1 MNAPISTI
9 PIFVSHSSEDKS
21 VVRPLAR
28 YLERR
33 GWRVWIDE
41 EGIAAGKAW
50 HGALIQALEATW
62 AVVLVV
68 SCHSMLSRWVIREI
82 QAADRLGKQIIPL
95 VIDDAPYPDELRMIL
110 SSVQRLDFTER
121 TDADRR
127 NRQLSRLDGAL
138 IRAAQTH
145 RRTPPGR
152 ALIAAGRVV
161 TAIGVVGLVLGF
173 ALFAYLG
180 YSAASAA
187 PFGGGSGSPVYGWG
201 VFMASMVVTGI
212 GESMR
217 RAGLKRGI

>member
-1 MNAPISTI
+1 MNAPVSTI

-33 GWRVWIDE
+33 GWRVWVDE

-50 HGALIQALEATW
+50 HSELIQALEATW
-62 AVVLVV
+62 VVMLVV
-68 SCHSMLSRWVIREI
+68 SYHSMRSRWVIREV

-110 SSVQRLDFTER
+110 SGVQRLDLTGHH
-121 TDADRR
+121 DADRR
-127 NRQLSRLDGAL
+127 NQQLSRLDSAL
-138 IRAAQTH
+138 IRAASSH

-152 ALIAAGRVV
+152 ALIAAGRVI

-173 ALFAYLG
+173 ASFAYLG
-180 YSAASAA
+180 YQAASAG
-187 PFGGGSGSPVYGWG
+187 PFGGGSESPVYGWG
-201 VFMASMVVTGI
+201 VFMVSMIVTGI
-212 GESMR
+212 GETMR
-217 RAGLKRGI
+217 RAGLRKGI